1 MDLPFQNAN
10 LNITYKIEFWKKQKF
25 YQVGWPSKWEGPFSG
40 TAKKNNSLIRE
51 KISDHMEPSQLAFI
65 IPSQPGKWAGP
76 SPYNCNPGGL
86 AH

>member
-40 TAKKNNSLIRE
+40 TAKKNNEFNSRE
-51 KISDHMEPSQLAFI
+51 NFRSHGTKPTCFHHP
-65 IPSQPGKWAGP
+65 QPAW
-76 SPYNCNPGGL
+76 
-86 AH
+86 